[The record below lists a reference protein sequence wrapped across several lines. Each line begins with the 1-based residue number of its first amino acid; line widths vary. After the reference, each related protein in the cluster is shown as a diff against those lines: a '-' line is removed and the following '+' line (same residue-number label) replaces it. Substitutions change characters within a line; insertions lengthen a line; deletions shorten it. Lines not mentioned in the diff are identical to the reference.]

1 MKIAGKTAL
10 VTGGAIRVGKA
21 ISLGLARAGAHVAI
35 NYNRD
40 AAAALETVAEAR
52 ALGVKACAIQADISD
67 WGQVQRLFG
76 EIHAELGPVDILVNN
91 ASIFRKTPV
100 PTTDLADWQAVTGVL
115 INGAFYVS
123 NLAAAD
129 MLAGEGGVMINIV
142 DLTAWE
148 AWPGFAG
155 HVVGKSALLALTRQ
169 LAIDLAPKVRANA
182 IAPGPILPPP
192 DYTPEHIQR
201 TAAKTLLDRWG
212 CPEDISRA
220 VNFLVESDYINAD
233 VMTVDGGERY
243 GHRKLEAG

>member
-1 MKIAGKTAL
+1 MKIVGKIAL

-40 AAAALETVAEAR
+40 AVSAAETVAEAK
-52 ALGVKACAIQADISD
+52 ALGVNACAIQADISD
-67 WGQVQRLFG
+67 WGQAQRMFD

-100 PTTDLADWQAVTGVL
+100 PTTNFEDWHTVTGVL

-129 MLAGEGGVMINIV
+129 MLAGEGGVIVNIV

-182 IAPGPILPPP
+182 IAPGPVLPPP
-192 DYTPEHIQR
+192 DYTADHIQR

-243 GHRKLEAG
+243 GHRKIEAG